1 MGGDGHHHHGG
12 QCAHENN
19 GIDPSEMGIMYSL
32 YQKIDID
39 HVVCLNE
46 SEEGAGKGV
55 FKAWENR
62 LDREKFVESDADE
75 ELLFNIPF
83 TGNIKLKGLIIV
95 GGEDGSHPSKIR
107 LYKNRP
113 QMTFDDTGA
122 ACEQEF
128 ELHRDP
134 DGRLEYNTKVVT
146 FSSVHHLTL
155 HIPGNMGGEDVTRL
169 YYIGLRGEFAPAHRH
184 GVTICNYEL
193 KPNAADVKDE
203 SLSQANSR
211 QVQ

>member
-1 MGGDGHHHHGG
+1 MGGHDHHHGG
-12 QCAHENN
+12 DCEHENN

-46 SEEGAGKGV
+46 EEEDSGKHV
-55 FKAWENR
+55 FKAWEDR
-62 LDREKFVESDADE
+62 LDKEKFVDSDADE

-83 TGNIKLKGLIIV
+83 TGNIKLKGLILI
-95 GGEDGSHPSKIR
+95 GGEEGTHPSKIR
-107 LYKNRP
+107 LYKNR
-113 QMTFDDTGA
+113 QHMTFDDMA
-122 ACEQEF
+122 LACDQEF

-134 DGRLEYNTKVVT
+134 EGKLEYNTKVVT
-146 FSSVHHLTL
+146 FSSVHHLTI
-155 HIPGNMGGEDVTRL
+155 HIPGNMGGGELTRL
-169 YYIGLRGEFAPAHRH
+169 YYLGLRGEFSPAHRH

-193 KPNAADVKDE
+193 RPNAADLKDK
-203 SLSQANSR
+203 SLHETANQ